1 MDNQV
6 TAIMHDTVDLDEAVA
21 FWTEILGLEVVHRDD
36 RYASLSTLTP
46 EGPHRAFQLVPELK
60 AGKNRLHLDIRVPDR
75 EALAARIVE
84 MGGSVVGEHQEGEYP
99 SWTIM
104 ADPQGNEFCIYTPK
118 PRPEPDPAPPLA

>member
-36 RYASLSTLTP
+36 RYAYLSKLTP
-46 EGPHRAFQLVPELK
+46 EGPHLAFQLVPELK
-60 AGKNRLHLDIRVPDR
+60 VGKNRLHLDIRVPDR

-84 MGGSVVGEHQEGEYP
+84 MGGSVVGEHQEGDYP

-118 PRPEPDPAPPLA
+118 PQPEPDPAPPLA